1 MLISRTPFRI
11 SLGGGSTDLPSY
23 SREYGGFIFGFAVQM
38 YIDIFIRKPVIYDK
52 IDLQYLQ
59 FESVDRVDQLQHPIG
74 REALRMLRVDHGISI
89 YFKSDTPIGT
99 GLGGSGSCA
108 VGLLNALWRHQGVI
122 GKPQQEL
129 AEEAFRITQTLGLP
143 DGKQD
148 PYIGALG
155 GFVVMEIAPDDQ
167 VTLVKPEIESDVVEE
182 FLNRSLFFYTHIRRD
197 SVDILRDQSAEKV
210 LKLKH
215 RTKEIGRQTLAAF
228 RAGALDDFGL
238 LMNEHWNLKKEMSDK
253 MTVPE
258 IDAVYEYGLS
268 HGALGGKLIG
278 AGGGGY
284 FLFYCRSTEEK
295 LRLADAMAQRGMKI
309 IPIKIDNR
317 GTRVSDINI

>member
-1 MLISRTPFRI
+1 MIISRTPFRI

-23 SREYGGFIFGFAVQM
+23 SRQYGGFIFGVAIKM

-59 FESVDRVDQLQHPIG
+59 FESVDKIDDLKHPIG
-74 REALRMLRVDHGISI
+74 REALKLTGIDRAISV

-108 VGLLNALWRHQGVI
+108 VGLLNALWYHKGVLA
-122 GKPQQEL
+122 KDQQEL
-129 AEEAFRITQTLGLP
+129 AEEAFQITQRLGLP

-155 GFVVMEIAPDDQ
+155 GFVVMEIDKDDSVVWHRPD
-167 VTLVKPEIESDVVEE
+167 ISEE
-182 FLNRSLFFYTHIRRD
+182 TIQKFLDNSLFFYTGICRD
-197 SVDILRDQSAEKV
+197 SVEILRGQGARPVE
-210 LKLKH
+210 LKH

-228 RAGALDDFGL
+228 TSGNIDNLGQ
-238 LMNEHWNLKKEMSDK
+238 LMNKHWCIKKEMSEK

-258 IDAVYEYGLS
+258 IDEIHEFCLKN
-268 HGALGGKLIG
+268 GALGGKLVG

-284 FLFYCRSTEEK
+284 LFYYCRNTEDK
-295 LRLADAMAQRGMKI
+295 LRLARLVADRGMKI
-309 IPIKIDNR
+309 IPIQIDNR
-317 GTRVSDINI
+317 GSRVSRIKI